1 MLAAVFNGEGQH
13 RSESPV
19 RSVLEQVYREHRQGL
34 FTLALTITRCPYRAE
49 DAVQEAMVRLWQ
61 SAELPRDPLPY
72 VFAAVRNAAIDQ
84 MRRTA
89 ARRWQESASI
99 YEVMPAAAGPTSGG
113 GPEDPAAA
121 AISAEQHAR
130 LRRAV
135 DALPQPEREVVVM
148 RIYGGLKFEQIA
160 EALDEPLPT
169 VASRYRRALDT
180 LGRRIK
186 AVMEAPH
193 E

>member
-1 MLAAVFNGEGQH
+1 
-13 RSESPV
+13 
-19 RSVLEQVYREHRQGL
+19 
-34 FTLALTITRCPYRAE
+34 
-49 DAVQEAMVRLWQ
+49 MVRLWQ
-61 SAELPRDPLPY
+61 SSELPRDPLPY

-89 ARRWQESASI
+89 ARRRLESASI
-99 YEVMPAAAGPTSGG
+99 FDGMPPAA

-121 AISAEQHAR
+121 AITAEQHAR
-130 LRRAV
+130 LRQAV

-148 RIYGGLKFEQIA
+148 RVYGDLKFEQIA

-180 LGRRIK
+180 LSRRVK
-186 AVMEAPH
+186 AVVEAPN